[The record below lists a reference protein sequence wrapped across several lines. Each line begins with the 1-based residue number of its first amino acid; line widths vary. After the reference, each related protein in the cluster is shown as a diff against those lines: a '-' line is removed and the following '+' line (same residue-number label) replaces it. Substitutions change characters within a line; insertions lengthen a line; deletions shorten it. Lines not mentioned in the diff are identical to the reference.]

1 MSPVL
6 LTSAAVLSDERDP
19 IWEAMLAS
27 PIVED
32 DLTDEQRAALE
43 EGLEDIRAG
52 RVVSRDLHTDRAL
65 EDSAAFR
72 RMSLQ
77 TQPSP

>member
-6 LTSAAVLSDERDP
+6 LTSAAALSNERDP

-32 DLTDEQRAALE
+32 DLTNEQRAALE

-52 RVVSRDLHTDRAL
+52 RLVSRDHV
-65 EDSAAFR
+65 
-72 RMSLQ
+72 LQ
-77 TQPSP
+77 TIDQIRREQGE